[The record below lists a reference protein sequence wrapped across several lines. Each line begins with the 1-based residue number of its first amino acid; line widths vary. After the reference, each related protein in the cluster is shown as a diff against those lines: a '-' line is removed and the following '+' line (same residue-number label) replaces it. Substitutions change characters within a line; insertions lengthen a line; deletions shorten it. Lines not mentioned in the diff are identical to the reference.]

1 MLNIVYTQ
9 LAEEDLFELFETI
22 SKDKPTVAVEY
33 ITKLEKHIELL
44 QDNPELG
51 LECKNKNIN
60 KDCRILIYEDYL
72 IFYQLEM
79 NSIRIIR
86 ILNSR
91 LNYRDKVL

>member
-1 MLNIVYTQ
+1 MLNILYTE
-9 LAEEDLFELFETI
+9 LAEQDLFNLFEII

-44 QDNPELG
+44 QYNPELG

-72 IFYQLEM
+72 IFYRTSNKE
-79 NSIRIIR
+79 IHIIR

-91 LNYRDKVL
+91 TNYTNKI

>member
-1 MLNIVYTQ
+1 MLNILYRE
-9 LAEEDLFELFETI
+9 LAEQDLFNLFEII

-44 QDNPELG
+44 QYNPELG

-72 IFYQLEM
+72 IFYRTSNKE
-79 NSIRIIR
+79 IHIIR

-91 LNYRDKVL
+91 TNYTNKI